1 MLWATRHEPHLDRC
15 ASAWLIKRFIDP
27 DATFAFVGRDEVPP
41 SGSIPFVLLGAEV
54 NPVEGVSTSYDAL
67 VAKHRVRDPTA
78 LRIGEIIHDYEVDAG
93 EDAAR
98 TRLKET
104 AGVFKVVRGL
114 ARVSKSD
121 QETVAGALVV
131 FDSLRAQLTS
141 EVARR
146 DALD

>member
-1 MLWATRHEPHLDRC
+1 LLWVTRHEPHLDRC
-15 ASAWLIKRFIDP
+15 ASAWLIKRFIDS
-27 DATFAFVGRDEVPP
+27 DATFAFVGRDEVLP
-41 SGSIPFVLLGAEV
+41 SGSIPFVLPGAEV

-67 VAKHRVRDPTA
+67 VAKHRVKDPAA

-121 QETVAGALVV
+121 HETLASALVV
-131 FDSLRAQLTS
+131 FDALQAQLTS
-141 EVARR
+141 EAARR

>member
-1 MLWATRHEPHLDRC
+1 LLWATRHEPHLDRC

-27 DATFAFVGRDEVPP
+27 DATFAFVGRDEAPP
-41 SGSIPFVLLGAEV
+41 SGSIPFVLPGAEV

-67 VAKHRVRDPTA
+67 VAKYRVRDPAA
-78 LRIGEIIHDYEVDAG
+78 LGIGEIVHDYEVHAM
-93 EDAAR
+93 EVVAT
-98 TRLKET
+98 TRLRET

-131 FDSLRAQLTS
+131 FDSLHAQLTS
-141 EVARR
+141 EAAQR
-146 DALD
+146 DASD

>member
-1 MLWATRHEPHLDRC
+1 MLWVTRHEPHLDRC
-15 ASAWLIKRFIDP
+15 ASAWLIKRFIDS
-27 DATFAFVGRDEVPP
+27 DATFAFVGRDEVLP
-41 SGSIPFVLLGAEV
+41 SGSIPFVLPGAEV

-67 VAKHRVRDPTA
+67 VAKHRVKDPAA

-121 QETVAGALVV
+121 HETLASALVV
-131 FDSLRAQLTS
+131 FDALQAQLTS
-141 EVARR
+141 EAARR